1 MFYAIA
7 EPIVAYF
14 RNISLFYKGIREN
27 IIMYGNVYIITKS
40 NIIHPLAIETEF
52 KPIAI
57 TYSRVRNKRSPTI
70 INFLTF
76 FQGLRPYSGLHSI
89 R

>member
-1 MFYAIA
+1 MTEAD
-7 EPIVAYF
+7 AYF
-14 RNISLFYKGIREN
+14 EAKPFCSFEQG
-27 IIMYGNVYIITKS
+27 
-40 NIIHPLAIETEF
+40 HLALLE
-52 KPIAI
+52 
-57 TYSRVRNKRSPTI
+57 YSRVRNKRSPTI